1 MLRLSG
7 RRPEAAM
14 GSRSDEREVMRGLNS
29 RFSGFI
35 ENVRR
40 LEEQN
45 RMLEREIEEMKQ
57 KTRGSAS
64 LAQVYEPEMR
74 ELRDLVSELSRKKRQ
89 VELEHRG
96 LEDELHTLN
105 LRYEQEVR
113 GRSQAEVAVAEL
125 KKCVGDA
132 NLVRAALD
140 KKAQSLAEE
149 MNFLKKNHEEEVAE
163 MMAQLNAV
171 PCRAESEG
179 FGWRGD
185 ITSALREIRAQLE
198 GHTAVSNVGGTEA
211 RFRAQVSSLTKAA
224 EVNRETLMATKQEI
238 SEHRHRLQSRSI
250 ELDSAKGVKE
260 ALEKQLHDLEERHRA
275 EVNHYQDTI
284 RQLESELKNA
294 KYDMAGHLQEYQD
307 LLNVKMALDT
317 EIFSYRKLLEGEEC
331 RYAIISDSTVSVPYI
346 YRQSPVYTLP
356 CVSRPGGSGKRRAEP
371 QYKFVEEIITET
383 TREDVE
389 IEDTESEG
397 SISGGGKEELEGT
410 DEVADRRARGE
421 DSQTSSAQMSDL
433 QPKSQETVN
442 GEAEDSEDVVG
453 DAEPETDSH
462 ISIEGREHET
472 EVTNGIASD
481 KTKEQKASKEDVIPD
496 GREED
501 DSKRQHISQG
511 DQIPLVRDLTTVQE
525 KQNVGAEKPVNV
537 PQHEKATKTDEEKAG
552 DAIKPEVSVIIS
564 TSHSEGGVAPSESV
578 STVAPTQIKMST
590 KAETSSKVQSED
602 ELDQSISQSTQIT
615 ENKVH
620 SVTTVHPGTDNEAE
634 STDSPDRSEPPKAEI
649 FKDHGVE
656 VAGSTLKE
664 TPKPEQEISQTA
676 PLKDASQ
683 EDKPEDGVPPQEKRE
698 VPQVKVD
705 AKEMKMQEDHSEN
718 EDEKLGQDDKN
729 SVKLQAAEVKESAG
743 KGKEQDDAGQKMDI
757 KPAEGVQGG
766 STAAK
771 AATLPKTTDDKSGDS
786 VPPQEKLPV
795 SQVREDAKETD
806 MQEELSK
813 NKEEHLGQDV
823 ENSGKLQAG
832 ETKESAGKGK
842 DQHDA
847 DQKIKPGDG
856 VQGGSTA
863 AKMASLPNGRDEEK
877 ATRPK

>member
-1 MLRLSG
+1 SG
-7 RRPEAAM
+7 RASGCGDPCGEEYKSKEGCCVPEAAM

-275 EVNHYQDTI
+275 EVNHYQVGTTHEHASLHQTATRFLI
-284 RQLESELKNA
+284 ELKNA

-346 YRQSPVYTLP
+346 YRQSPV
-356 CVSRPGGSGKRRAEP
+356 
-371 QYKFVEEIITET
+371 
-383 TREDVE
+383 
-389 IEDTESEG
+389 
-397 SISGGGKEELEGT
+397 
-410 DEVADRRARGE
+410 
-421 DSQTSSAQMSDL
+421 
-433 QPKSQETVN
+433 
-442 GEAEDSEDVVG
+442 
-453 DAEPETDSH
+453 
-462 ISIEGREHET
+462 
-472 EVTNGIASD
+472 
-481 KTKEQKASKEDVIPD
+481 
-496 GREED
+496 
-501 DSKRQHISQG
+501 
-511 DQIPLVRDLTTVQE
+511 
-525 KQNVGAEKPVNV
+525 
-537 PQHEKATKTDEEKAG
+537 
-552 DAIKPEVSVIIS
+552 
-564 TSHSEGGVAPSESV
+564 
-578 STVAPTQIKMST
+578 
-590 KAETSSKVQSED
+590 
-602 ELDQSISQSTQIT
+602 
-615 ENKVH
+615 
-620 SVTTVHPGTDNEAE
+620 
-634 STDSPDRSEPPKAEI
+634 
-649 FKDHGVE
+649 
-656 VAGSTLKE
+656 
-664 TPKPEQEISQTA
+664 
-676 PLKDASQ
+676 
-683 EDKPEDGVPPQEKRE
+683 
-698 VPQVKVD
+698 
-705 AKEMKMQEDHSEN
+705 
-718 EDEKLGQDDKN
+718 
-729 SVKLQAAEVKESAG
+729 
-743 KGKEQDDAGQKMDI
+743 
-757 KPAEGVQGG
+757 
-766 STAAK
+766 
-771 AATLPKTTDDKSGDS
+771 
-786 VPPQEKLPV
+786 
-795 SQVREDAKETD
+795 
-806 MQEELSK
+806 
-813 NKEEHLGQDV
+813 
-823 ENSGKLQAG
+823 
-832 ETKESAGKGK
+832 
-842 DQHDA
+842 
-847 DQKIKPGDG
+847 
-856 VQGGSTA
+856 
-863 AKMASLPNGRDEEK
+863 
-877 ATRPK
+877 